1 MILVPI
7 TRLQPGWALALPD
20 CIRGRSS
27 FNLEMWQ
34 GTMRFRTAPNFKSLR
49 SDILSSGWAW
59 SKCFGGNKPKWKEK
73 KKKIFLLYVNTASL
87 IFMSV
92 FVRVFLFFFCAVC
105 LQDLSDQGSNLGSGR
120 AES

>member
-7 TRLQPGWALALPD
+7 TRLQPGWALVLPD

-34 GTMRFRTAPNFKSLR
+34 GTMRFRAVPNFKSLR
-49 SDILSSGWAW
+49 SDTLSSGWAW
-59 SKCFGGNKPKWKEK
+59 SKCFGENKPKWKEK
-73 KKKIFLLYVNTASL
+73 KKRFLLYVNTASL

-92 FVRVFLFFFCAVC
+92 FVQVFFFFFFCSVC